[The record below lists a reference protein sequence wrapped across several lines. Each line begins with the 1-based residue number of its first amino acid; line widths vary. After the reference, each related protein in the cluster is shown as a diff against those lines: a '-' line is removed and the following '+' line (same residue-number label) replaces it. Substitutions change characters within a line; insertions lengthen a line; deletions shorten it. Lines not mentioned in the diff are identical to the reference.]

1 MDLIVGDDGRARPS
15 WAVSS
20 PMYLEYYDTEWGVPV
35 RDERGLFERLSLE
48 VFQCGLSWSTILNK
62 RERFREVFHD
72 FVPDTVAA
80 FSEADVERLMGDA
93 GIVRNRRKIEA
104 TISNAQA
111 TIALRDDG
119 GLPLLI
125 WSHLPEVTPAPAT
138 MADIR
143 AVSAESVALSK
154 ALKKRGFRFVGPT
167 TMYAL
172 MQAIGMVDDH
182 PVGSWRRGSSGVFGP
197 DGRAL
202 PQDQPA
208 D

>member
-1 MDLIVGDDGRARPS
+1 MDLIVGDDGRARAS

-80 FSEADVERLMGDA
+80 FSEADVERLRVMRGSSA
-93 GIVRNRRKIEA
+93 IAARSKPPSATRR
-104 TISNAQA
+104 
-111 TIALRDDG
+111 RR
-119 GLPLLI
+119 PPI
-125 WSHLPEVTPAPAT
+125 WSHLPEVTSAAT
-138 MADIR
+138 MADIQ

-154 ALKKRGFRFVGPT
+154 ALKKRGFCFVGPT
-167 TMYAL
+167 TMYADVPS
-172 MQAIGMVDDH
+172 AWWTPPGRPADH
-182 PVGSWRRGSSGVFGP
+182 PSGP

-202 PQDQPA
+202 PQTARVTQAIGMVDDPGRLLA
-208 D
+208 T

>member
-1 MDLIVGDDGRARPS
+1 M
-15 WAVSS
+15 
-20 PMYLEYYDTEWGVPV
+20 
-35 RDERGLFERLSLE
+35 
-48 VFQCGLSWSTILNK
+48 NK

-138 MADIR
+138 MADIQ

-202 PQDQPA
+202 PQDQSA
-208 D
+208 G

>member
-15 WAVSS
+15 WAVSR

-172 MQAIGMVDDH
+172 TQAIGMEDDH

-202 PQDQPA
+202 PQDQSA